1 MYEYIKF
8 VGERSKLKNILKFHY
23 IRIAYKSTRIVFE
36 DLELKKI
43 NDMEF
48 LNSRYFT
55 RQQFE
60 IKKSSL
66 KIERKNIFDAI
77 EFEIPFDLIHNKIKI
92 QTVINNNLIFTGL
105 FILFIGALFW
115 LGSNDELMVILLSVG
130 FLLIVM
136 AFLGRK
142 KIITIFT
149 MEENGIEL
157 FFNEKNKN
165 EVVEYSLKIID
176 ASNNYLLKKYSK
188 VDRSLPIESQ
198 LDNYQFL
205 LNREII
211 SDEDFEVLKNQLLG
225 TENKTSIGFA
235 QVK

>member
-1 MYEYIKF
+1 
-8 VGERSKLKNILKFHY
+8 
-23 IRIAYKSTRIVFE
+23 
-36 DLELKKI
+36 
-43 NDMEF
+43 MEF

-55 RQQFE
+55 RQQFK

-92 QTVINNNLIFTGL
+92 QTVINNNLIFTGF
-105 FILFIGALFW
+105 FILFIGALFL

-130 FLLIVM
+130 FLLIIM

-165 EVVEYSLKIID
+165 EVVEYSNKIID

-235 QVK
+235 PVK